1 MWTQLGRWFAD
12 ESGQDLLEYVLLTTA
27 IGIAIV
33 LGVEA
38 LGNAMNFVYSSW
50 DGAMQDPAS
59 WLLTSSTRTIRVST
73 SGLTASTD

>member
-50 DGAMQDPAS
+50 DGAMQDPAVVEVPDP
-59 WLLTSSTRTIRVST
+59 LP
-73 SGLTASTD
+73 

>member
-50 DGAMQDPAS
+50 DGAIQDPA
-59 WLLTSSTRTIRVST
+59 VVEVP
-73 SGLTASTD
+73 DPQ